1 MNKDKIKE
9 VATQIVL
16 LEKECQ
22 KGHLKKTEELECLI
36 SKISFEDM
44 LAIDEY
50 INQENLLT

>member
-22 KGHLKKTEELECLI
+22 QGHFEKVTELEDLI
-36 SKISFEDM
+36 SKINFEDM

-50 INQENLLT
+50 INQKNLLT

>member
-1 MNKDKIKE
+1 MNNKIKE

-22 KGHLKKTEELECLI
+22 QGNLNKMPELEHLI
-36 SKISFEDM
+36 SNLSLEEM

-50 INQENLLT
+50 IYQQNLLT

>member
-1 MNKDKIKE
+1 MQKDKIKE

-16 LEKECQ
+16 LEQECQ
-22 KGHLKKTEELECLI
+22 LGHLEKEKELENLI
-36 SKISFEDM
+36 SKINFEDM